1 MLDKKEIINILK
13 KYNLDSNNYIVI
25 SSAAMVLLGIK
36 NKAKDIDISV
46 TKDYYNYLL
55 KNYNCTLERVN
66 EYNHKVYF
74 IDEVINFGIDYF
86 ENNYIEIDGIHVQKP
101 EDIIKLKKSLN
112 REKDR
117 KDIELINKAKQ
128 VNKGNI

>member
-1 MLDKKEIINILK
+1 MLDKKEIINTLK

-25 SSAAMVLLGIK
+25 SGAAMVLLGIK
-36 NKAKDIDISV
+36 DKARDIDISV

-55 KNYNCTLERVN
+55 KNYNCTLERIN
-66 EYNHKVYF
+66 EYNNKVYF

-86 ENNYIEIDGIHVQKP
+86 DTDYIEIDGIYVQKP
-101 EDIIKLKKSLN
+101 EAIIKLKKSLN

>member
-86 ENNYIEIDGIHVQKP
+86 ENNYIKIDGIHVQKP